1 MTNYVNRTGEINR
14 VSGVYHSQC
23 HNAERTILERQAFP
37 RCGYCNGNT
46 SWTLIRSVK
55 SGSKSGESRKLAANC
70 VKKAAD
76 DADNA
81 DNADGLTTSA

>member
-1 MTNYVNRTGEINR
+1 MNR

-55 SGSKSGESRKLAANC
+55 PSSPSSEDPTVSPNLSSEDLATN
-70 VKKAAD
+70 
-76 DADNA
+76 
-81 DNADGLTTSA
+81 